1 MAPEMT
7 PDHTLKKNTQAKRR
21 KLQNKEVEE
30 LKNKCAAVASV
41 TVRVKKTSHYPAV
54 DAYQST
60 AV

>member
-1 MAPEMT
+1 MMR
-7 PDHTLKKNTQAKRR
+7 KNTQAKKK

-30 LKNKCAAVASV
+30 LKNKCAAVASA
-41 TVRVKKTSHYPAV
+41 TVRVKKTSHYPAA